1 MAGPMSQRFV
11 RSLIFLLPIG
21 LILMFSVSSCDDN
34 NFFTIRYDDIGP
46 FDTTAVPR
54 VTAPNGLIIYFHQ
67 EGHGDVLSENQ
78 SIRVRYTGRT
88 TNGEI
93 FDSTIQNDVDNPT
106 TLRLQGMIAGFMQG
120 LAGYVDEVDGEKR
133 RVNAAREGSIR
144 TLVIPPDLGYGGSNH
159 QLNADTLIFDIDVV
173 SIASDF

>member
-1 MAGPMSQRFV
+1 MSHRFV
-11 RSLIFLLPIG
+11 RSLILSLPIG
-21 LILMFSVSSCDDN
+21 LILLISLTSCNEDN
-34 NFFTIRYDDIGP
+34 IFRIRYDDIGP
-46 FDTTAVPR
+46 FDTTAVPS
-54 VTAPNGLIIYFHQ
+54 VTAPNGLVIYFHQ

-88 TNGEI
+88 TSGEI
-93 FDSTIQNDVDNPT
+93 FDSTIQNDVDNPA
-106 TLRLQGMIAGFMQG
+106 TLRLQGMITGFMQG
-120 LAGYVDEVDGEKR
+120 LAGYIDVVDGENR

-159 QLNADTLIFDIDVV
+159 RLNADTLIFDIDVV